1 MYLDIPKS
9 CEFGGCRLYNE
20 CPNKEYKVREH
31 KGRSYSPP
39 PNREEYEF
47 TCESCGADMSL
58 EDSVYEFGKGYCC
71 ERCLKEE
78 FKVGDVE
85 AIIDKECGG

>member
-1 MYLDIPKS
+1 MTMLQIIYGH
-9 CEFGGCRLYNE
+9 EGNTEERGLYRRI
-20 CPNKEYKVREH
+20 K
-31 KGRSYSPP
+31 
-39 PNREEYEF
+39 EYEF
-47 TCESCGADMSL
+47 TCDSCGADMSL

>member
-39 PNREEYEF
+39 PNREECVKPCEMCDECF
-47 TCESCGADMSL
+47 TYMDKYGNDM
-58 EDSVYEFGKGYCC
+58 DYW
-71 ERCLKEE
+71 EE
-78 FKVGDVE
+78 MHGSME
-85 AIIDKECGG
+85 